1 MNEFKIEI
9 DRYRLDDEW
18 VGQPEL
24 YREYATA
31 AVEAR
36 KEWEQA
42 KARLEVVKAEF
53 DIEIRTNPDDYD
65 LPKVTETVIASAI
78 VIQQPVKDAVKAII
92 KAKEKLGYLEAAC
105 TALDHRKKALEK
117 LVELHSRDYFSEPR
131 TKGDSREVMDE
142 VEKRAIRR
150 RGRKGKKTD
159 D

>member
-1 MNEFKIEI
+1 MSEFKIEI

-24 YREYATA
+24 YWEYATA

-36 KEWEQA
+36 AVWEQA
-42 KARLEVVKAEF
+42 KARLDVVKAEF

-65 LPKVTETVIASAI
+65 LPKVTETVIASTI
-78 VIQQPVKDAVKAII
+78 TTQKPVKDAVKAVIV
-92 KAKEKLGYLEAAC
+92 AKEKLGYLEAAV

-117 LVELHSRDYFSEPR
+117 LVELDARNYFSEPR
-131 TKGDSREVMDE
+131 AKGDSREVMEE

-150 RGRKGKKTD
+150 RGRKKTSD